1 MHTQFY
7 QPTSRSQEWGKHL
20 GGDPVKNWT
29 RPKGSG
35 GRVSPDGLSSSGE
48 AAVLIL
54 SSVPPNDCSFQRGRK
69 SADHTKKGRSPDL
82 HLRGSVPGCRLSK
95 GAPRDGEAGLLV
107 HAAPSSP
114 LCKHKEDGA
123 ENCQSRTFPR
133 LLTTQVCTR
142 CGSWA
147 AGPRAAASPVHL
159 DPRPDGG
166 LWLPEAPPSCSGFPS
181 ISDYS

>member
-1 MHTQFY
+1 MRTQFY

-35 GRVSPDGLSSSGE
+35 GRVSADGLSSSGE
-48 AAVLIL
+48 AAVLTF

-69 SADHTKKGRSPDL
+69 SADHTKKEPPIFTYVGLWLDAGL
-82 HLRGSVPGCRLSK
+82 QK
-95 GAPRDGEAGLLV
+95 GTPRDGEAGLLV
-107 HAAPSSP
+107 HSAPSSP
-114 LCKHKEDGA
+114 LRKHKDDGA
-123 ENCQSRTFPR
+123 ENCQSRKFPR
-133 LLTTQVCTR
+133 LLTTQVCTL

-147 AGPRAAASPVHL
+147 AGPRAAASPMHPDL
-159 DPRPDGG
+159 RPDGG
-166 LWLPEAPPSCSGFPS
+166 LWLPEAPPPCIGFSS